1 MKRIVLSIVAIL
13 IVTTS
18 FSQESVNYFEK
29 KNEINIQ
36 IDDLFAKQ
44 DLLNTLIYMDY
55 DYDYIYYNYY
65 FGYPTNNQPAIGI
78 GYKHHFSTGAVRVK
92 GSLSI
97 MTRNFE
103 NSADDEDDDV
113 FLGMYHER
121 FSAGYEFHQNWGRTQ
136 IFFGL
141 DAVLGFQTSVN
152 KQKIRFADEN
162 GYLGE
167 KLDSKYINASISYGV
182 QPFLGFRYMISPKFS
197 LSTEYHLLMEASVS
211 KSRMEVEGRED
222 EDGGKTRD
230 FNTKFGPRGQ
240 LTFSFHF

>member
-1 MKRIVLSIVAIL
+1 
-13 IVTTS
+13 
-18 FSQESVNYFEK
+18 
-29 KNEINIQ
+29 
-36 IDDLFAKQ
+36 
-44 DLLNTLIYMDY
+44 MDY
-55 DYDYIYYNYY
+55 DYDYVYYNYY
-65 FGYPTNNQPAIGI
+65 MGYPMSTQPAIGI

-141 DAVLGFQTSVN
+141 DGVMGFQTSVN
-152 KQKIRFADEN
+152 KQKIRYTNEYGQLAES
-162 GYLGE
+162 
-167 KLDSKYINASISYGV
+167 LDSRYITATISYGV

-222 EDGGKTRD
+222 EDGGKTRG
-230 FNTKFGPRGQ
+230 FNTKFGPEDSLLFFIPFLTIHWISKNLKLLILLHGQ
-240 LTFSFHF
+240 KEKKKAAISGFFHK